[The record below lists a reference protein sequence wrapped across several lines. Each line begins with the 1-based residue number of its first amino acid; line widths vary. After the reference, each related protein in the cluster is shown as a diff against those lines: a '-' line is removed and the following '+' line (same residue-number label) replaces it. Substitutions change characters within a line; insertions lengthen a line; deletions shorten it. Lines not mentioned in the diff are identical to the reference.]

1 MWDAKLANDFLNFP
15 IQKII
20 QKITIQKSLQRKIE
34 ANFEKKF
41 KTRRCK
47 STTLLRV
54 ISFHFKTLLCI
65 SSASFHNS
73 HIGNFYVVL
82 ERFIY
87 TCIATCN
94 AKLPPKR
101 PICRP
106 PR

>member
-1 MWDAKLANDFLNFP
+1 MWAAKLANDFLNFLNS
-15 IQKII
+15 KNRS
-20 QKITIQKSLQRKIE
+20 KDHHLEITAKKIE

-73 HIGNFYVVL
+73 YIGNFYVVL
-82 ERFIY
+82 ERFIC
-87 TCIATCN
+87 TCIAPCN

-101 PICRP
+101 PTC
-106 PR
+106 